1 MRVALTFDTEHPD
14 RPHRPGA
21 ADEILAF
28 LAGEAVSATFFLEG
42 RWARANPT
50 TAARIAADGHLVGSH
65 SFCHAHLPAF
75 SPRGL
80 RREIR
85 DAEQAIR
92 EVTGADPRPWFRCPY
107 GDGWDDPGVQGALEE
122 LGYRHVGWDVI
133 LGDWERER
141 DAPALL
147 AALADG
153 LRRCDGEAVVLLHS
167 WPQATVEAL
176 PAMVGSLRAQG
187 AALVRVDQLARAPQ
201 AVVF

>member
-1 MRVALTFDTEHPD
+1 
-14 RPHRPGA
+14 
-21 ADEILAF
+21 
-28 LAGEAVSATFFLEG
+28 
-42 RWARANPT
+42 
-50 TAARIAADGHLVGSH
+50 
-65 SFCHAHLPAF
+65 
-75 SPRGL
+75 
-80 RREIR
+80 
-85 DAEQAIR
+85 
-92 EVTGADPRPWFRCPY
+92 
-107 GDGWDDPGVQGALEE
+107 
-122 LGYRHVGWDVI
+122 VI